1 MQNPEKRK
9 LILKIEED
17 ESGMSM
23 AMEIKGFDFFEVI
36 GLLELKKAEIIKEM
50 TDNSK
55 RTRLN
60 NIDPSIN

>member
-1 MQNPEKRK
+1 MKNPEKRK

>member
-1 MQNPEKRK
+1 MKNPEKRK
-9 LILKIEED
+9 LVLKIEED